1 MGGLQLLYVLM
12 LACLWAAVGALV
24 IFVRADVTLPQRV
37 GLTIVT
43 SLVFGVV
50 GWMDVSSIVH
60 SVHSH
65 PAVIAKD
72 LVRPDIDP
80 RR

>member
-1 MGGLQLLYVLM
+1 MLYVLM

-24 IFVRADVTLPQRV
+24 IFVRADVTSPQRV

-65 PAVIAKD
+65 PAVIANG